1 MNIKVISRNVGYALL
16 VSALFM
22 FLSVLVSVKNGND
35 SALAALL
42 ISFIITFVT
51 GAFPFIFV
59 RKNEVITLKDG
70 YMIIFLSWVL
80 SFIFGMLPYLLW
92 GGPFTVINAWFESV
106 SGFTTTGSSI
116 LENIEALPDSLLF
129 WRSSTH
135 FIGGLGVVVFL
146 LLIIPSSSPVKLR
159 LANMELSS
167 LSKAGYMARANKTV
181 YIFTYVYLGLA
192 LSAFLAYWIA
202 GMSIFDA
209 INHAFSVCATG
220 GFSTKN
226 LSIAA
231 FGSPA
236 INIITIF
243 FMIAG
248 SIHFGIIFMIFATR
262 SIKPLKNKVL
272 KYYVSC
278 IAVASVIVALS
289 LKIEGIEQTW
299 GDAFM
304 NGVFQVSAYTSTTG
318 FAITDNSFWPLLPC
332 VLLMFMGI
340 QCGMAGSTTGG
351 VKSDRMMY
359 LLKAVVRQVK
369 RSVNPSSVTKI
380 KVGNKFFSDEEVF
393 PHLLYITVFLV
404 MIVLS
409 MVLCLMF
416 GADNQNALSGTIAS
430 LANVGPAL
438 GEIGSAGNYNCEP
451 SMVKFIYTVD
461 MLLGRLEIYPVIAAI
476 SIMLHRNKRHV
487 GQGGAAI

>member
-1 MNIKVISRNVGYALL
+1 MNLKVISRNVGFALL

-42 ISFIITFVT
+42 ISFIITFT
-51 GAFPFIFV
+51 AGTFPFIFV
-59 RKNEVITLKDG
+59 RKNSVITLKDG

-146 LLIIPSSSPVKLR
+146 LLIIPSSSPVRLR
-159 LANMELSS
+159 LTNMELSS
-167 LSKAGYMARANKTV
+167 LSKQSYNTRANKTV
-181 YIFTYVYLGLA
+181 HIFTYVYLGLA
-192 LSAFLAYWIA
+192 LAAFLAYWIA
-202 GMSIFDA
+202 GMSAFDA

-220 GFSTKN
+220 GFSTRN

-231 FGSPA
+231 YGSPV
-236 INIITIF
+236 INIITII
-243 FMIAG
+243 FMILG
-248 SIHFGIIFMIFATR
+248 SMHFGLIFMIFATR
-262 SIKPLKNKVL
+262 SIRPLKNKVFKFYISTL
-272 KYYVSC
+272 AIVS
-278 IAVASVIVALS
+278 IIVALS
-289 LKIEGIEQTW
+289 LKTEGIEQTW
-299 GDAFM
+299 GSAFM
-304 NGVFQVSAYTSTTG
+304 SGTFQVCAYASTTG
-318 FAITDNSFWPLLPC
+318 FAIADNSIWPLLPC
-332 VLLMFMGI
+332 VMLMFVGI

-351 VKSDRMMY
+351 VKSDRIFY
-359 LLKAVVRQVK
+359 LFKAIKRQVT

-380 KVGNKFFSDEEVF
+380 RVGGKYFSDEEMF
-393 PHLLYITVFLV
+393 PHVLYLTLFLV
-404 MIVLS
+404 LIVLS
-409 MVLCLMF
+409 VVLCLMF
-416 GADNQNALSGTIAS
+416 GANNYNALSGTIAS

-438 GEIGSAGNYNCEP
+438 GEIGSAGNYSAEP
-451 SMVKFIYTVD
+451 SMVKFIYTLD
-461 MLLGRLEIYPVIAAI
+461 MLLGRLEIYPVVAAV
-476 SIMLHRNKRHV
+476 SIMLSRKQSRKTES
-487 GQGGAAI
+487 

>member
-1 MNIKVISRNVGYALL
+1 MNLKVISRNVGFALL

-42 ISFIITFVT
+42 ISFIITFT
-51 GAFPFIFV
+51 AGAFPFIFV
-59 RKNEVITLKDG
+59 RKNSVITLKDG

-116 LENIEALPDSLLF
+116 LENIEALPVSLLF

-146 LLIIPSSSPVKLR
+146 LLIIPSSIPVRLR
-159 LANMELSS
+159 LTNMELSS
-167 LSKAGYMARANKTV
+167 LSKQSYNTRANKTV
-181 YIFTYVYLGLA
+181 HIFTYVYLGLA
-192 LSAFLAYWIA
+192 LAAFLAYWIA
-202 GMSIFDA
+202 GMSAFDA

-220 GFSTKN
+220 GFSTRN

-231 FGSPA
+231 YGSPV
-236 INIITIF
+236 INIITII
-243 FMIAG
+243 FMILG
-248 SIHFGIIFMIFATR
+248 SMHFGLIFMIFATR
-262 SIKPLKNKVL
+262 SIRPLKNKVFKFYISTL
-272 KYYVSC
+272 AIVS
-278 IAVASVIVALS
+278 IIVALS
-289 LKIEGIEQTW
+289 LKTEGIEQTW
-299 GDAFM
+299 GSAFM
-304 NGVFQVSAYTSTTG
+304 SGTFQVCAYASTTG
-318 FAITDNSFWPLLPC
+318 FAIADNSIWPLLPC
-332 VLLMFMGI
+332 VMLMFVGI

-351 VKSDRMMY
+351 VKSDRIFY
-359 LLKAVVRQVK
+359 LFKAIKRQVT

-380 KVGNKFFSDEEVF
+380 RVGGKYFSDEEMF
-393 PHLLYITVFLV
+393 PHVLYLTLFLV

-409 MVLCLMF
+409 VVLCLMF
-416 GADNQNALSGTIAS
+416 GANNYNALSGTIAS

-438 GEIGSAGNYNCEP
+438 GEIGSAGNYSAEP
-451 SMVKFIYTVD
+451 SMVKFIYTLD
-461 MLLGRLEIYPVIAAI
+461 MLLGRLEIYPVVAAV
-476 SIMLHRNKRHV
+476 SIMLSRKQSRKTES
-487 GQGGAAI
+487 

>member
-1 MNIKVISRNVGYALL
+1 MNLKVISRNVGFALL

-42 ISFIITFVT
+42 ISFIITFT
-51 GAFPFIFV
+51 AGAFPFIFV
-59 RKNEVITLKDG
+59 RKNSVITLKDG

-159 LANMELSS
+159 LTNMELSA
-167 LSKAGYMARANKTV
+167 LSKQSYNTRANKTV
-181 YIFTYVYLGLA
+181 HIFTYVYLGLA
-192 LSAFLAYWIA
+192 LAAFLAYWIA
-202 GMSIFDA
+202 GMSAFDA

-220 GFSTKN
+220 GFSTRN

-231 FGSPA
+231 YGSPV
-236 INIITIF
+236 INIITI
-243 FMIAG
+243 
-248 SIHFGIIFMIFATR
+248 IFMILGSLHFGLIFMVFATR
-262 SIKPLKNKVL
+262 SIRPLKNKVFKFYISTL
-272 KYYVSC
+272 AIVS
-278 IAVASVIVALS
+278 IIVALS

-299 GDAFM
+299 GSAFM
-304 NGVFQVSAYTSTTG
+304 SGTFQVCAYASTTG
-318 FAITDNSFWPLLPC
+318 FAIADNSIWPLLPC
-332 VLLMFMGI
+332 VMLMFVGI

-351 VKSDRMMY
+351 VKSDRIFY
-359 LLKAVVRQVK
+359 LFKALKRQVT

-380 KVGNKFFSDEEVF
+380 RVGGKYYSDEEMF
-393 PHLLYITVFLV
+393 PHVLYLTLFLV

-409 MVLCLMF
+409 VVLCLMF
-416 GADNQNALSGTIAS
+416 GANNYNALSGTIAS

-438 GEIGSAGNYNCEP
+438 GEIGSAGNYSAEP
-451 SMVKFIYTVD
+451 SMVKFIYTLD
-461 MLLGRLEIYPVIAAI
+461 MLLGRLEIYPVVAAV
-476 SIMLHRNKRHV
+476 SIMLSRKQSRKTES
-487 GQGGAAI
+487 

>member
-1 MNIKVISRNVGYALL
+1 MNLKVISRNVGFALL

-42 ISFIITFVT
+42 ISFIITFT
-51 GAFPFIFV
+51 AGAFPFIFV
-59 RKNEVITLKDG
+59 RKNSVITLKDG

-146 LLIIPSSSPVKLR
+146 LLIIPSSSPVRLR
-159 LANMELSS
+159 LTNMELSS
-167 LSKAGYMARANKTV
+167 LSKQSYNTRANKTV
-181 YIFTYVYLGLA
+181 HIFTYVYLGLA
-192 LSAFLAYWIA
+192 LAAFLAYWIA
-202 GMSIFDA
+202 GMSAFDA

-220 GFSTKN
+220 GFSTRN

-231 FGSPA
+231 YGSPV
-236 INIITIF
+236 INIITII
-243 FMIAG
+243 FMILG
-248 SIHFGIIFMIFATR
+248 SLHFGLIFMIFATR
-262 SIKPLKNKVL
+262 SIRPLKNKVFKFYISTL
-272 KYYVSC
+272 AIVS
-278 IAVASVIVALS
+278 IIVALS
-289 LKIEGIEQTW
+289 LKTEGIEQTW
-299 GDAFM
+299 GSAFM
-304 NGVFQVSAYTSTTG
+304 SGTFQVCAYASTTG
-318 FAITDNSFWPLLPC
+318 FAIADNSIWPLLPC
-332 VLLMFMGI
+332 VMLMFVGI

-351 VKSDRMMY
+351 VKSDRIFY
-359 LLKAVVRQVK
+359 LFKAIKRQVT

-380 KVGNKFFSDEEVF
+380 RVGGKYFSDEEMF
-393 PHLLYITVFLV
+393 PHVLYLTLFLV

-409 MVLCLMF
+409 VVLCLMF
-416 GADNQNALSGTIAS
+416 GANNYNALSGTIAS

-438 GEIGSAGNYNCEP
+438 GEIGSAGNYSAEP
-451 SMVKFIYTVD
+451 SMVKFIYTLD
-461 MLLGRLEIYPVIAAI
+461 MLLGRLEIYPVVAAV
-476 SIMLHRNKRHV
+476 SIMLSRKQSRKTES
-487 GQGGAAI
+487 

>member
-1 MNIKVISRNVGYALL
+1 MNLKVISRNVGFALL

-42 ISFIITFVT
+42 ISFIITFT
-51 GAFPFIFV
+51 AGAFPFIFV
-59 RKNEVITLKDG
+59 RKNSVITLKDG

-146 LLIIPSSSPVKLR
+146 LLIIPSSSPVRLR
-159 LANMELSS
+159 LTNMELSS
-167 LSKAGYMARANKTV
+167 LSKQSYNTRANKTV
-181 YIFTYVYLGLA
+181 HIFTYVYLGLA
-192 LSAFLAYWIA
+192 LAAFLAYWIA
-202 GMSIFDA
+202 GMSAFDA

-220 GFSTKN
+220 GFSTRN

-231 FGSPA
+231 YGSPV
-236 INIITIF
+236 INIITII
-243 FMIAG
+243 FMILG
-248 SIHFGIIFMIFATR
+248 SMHFGLIFMIFATR
-262 SIKPLKNKVL
+262 SIRPLKNKVFKFYISTL
-272 KYYVSC
+272 AIVS
-278 IAVASVIVALS
+278 IIVALS
-289 LKIEGIEQTW
+289 LKTEGIEQTW
-299 GDAFM
+299 GSAFM
-304 NGVFQVSAYTSTTG
+304 SGTFQVCAYASTTG
-318 FAITDNSFWPLLPC
+318 FAIADNSIWPLLPC
-332 VLLMFMGI
+332 VMLMFVGI

-351 VKSDRMMY
+351 VKSDRIFY
-359 LLKAVVRQVK
+359 LFKAIKRQVT

-380 KVGNKFFSDEEVF
+380 RVGGKYFSDEEMF
-393 PHLLYITVFLV
+393 PHVLYLTLFLV
-404 MIVLS
+404 MIVIS
-409 MVLCLMF
+409 VVLCLMF
-416 GADNQNALSGTIAS
+416 GANNYNALSGTIAS

-438 GEIGSAGNYNCEP
+438 GEIGSAGNYSAEP
-451 SMVKFIYTVD
+451 SMVKFIYTLD
-461 MLLGRLEIYPVIAAI
+461 MLLGRLEIYPVVAAI
-476 SIMLHRNKRHV
+476 SIMLSRKQSRKTES
-487 GQGGAAI
+487 

>member
-1 MNIKVISRNVGYALL
+1 MNLKVISRNVGFALL

-42 ISFIITFVT
+42 ISFIITFT
-51 GAFPFIFV
+51 AGAFPFIFV
-59 RKNEVITLKDG
+59 RKNSVITLKDG

-159 LANMELSS
+159 LTNMELSS
-167 LSKAGYMARANKTV
+167 LSKQSYNTRANKTV
-181 YIFTYVYLGLA
+181 HIFTYVYLGLA
-192 LSAFLAYWIA
+192 LAAFLAYWIA
-202 GMSIFDA
+202 GMSAFDA

-220 GFSTKN
+220 GFSTRN

-231 FGSPA
+231 YGSPV
-236 INIITIF
+236 INIITI
-243 FMIAG
+243 
-248 SIHFGIIFMIFATR
+248 IFMILGSLHFGLIFMVFATR
-262 SIKPLKNKVL
+262 SIRPLKNKVFKFYISTL
-272 KYYVSC
+272 AIVS
-278 IAVASVIVALS
+278 IIVALS

-299 GDAFM
+299 GSAFM
-304 NGVFQVSAYTSTTG
+304 SGTFQVCAYASTTG
-318 FAITDNSFWPLLPC
+318 FAIADNSIWPLLPC
-332 VLLMFMGI
+332 VMLMFVGI

-351 VKSDRMMY
+351 VKSDRIFY
-359 LLKAVVRQVK
+359 LFKALKRQVT

-380 KVGNKFFSDEEVF
+380 RVGGKYYSDEEMF
-393 PHLLYITVFLV
+393 PHVLYLTLFLV

-409 MVLCLMF
+409 VVLCLMF
-416 GADNQNALSGTIAS
+416 GANNYNALSGTIAS

-438 GEIGSAGNYNCEP
+438 GEIGSAGNYSAEP
-451 SMVKFIYTVD
+451 SMVKFIYTLD
-461 MLLGRLEIYPVIAAI
+461 MLLGRLEIYPVVAAV
-476 SIMLHRNKRHV
+476 SIMLSRKQSRKTES
-487 GQGGAAI
+487 